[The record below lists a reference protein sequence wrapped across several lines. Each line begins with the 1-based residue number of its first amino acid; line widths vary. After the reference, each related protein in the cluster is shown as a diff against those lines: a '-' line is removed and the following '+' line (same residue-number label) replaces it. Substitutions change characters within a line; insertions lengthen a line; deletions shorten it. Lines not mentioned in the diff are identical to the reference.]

1 MLLALLPCSLFFFND
16 PPTTEIYTLSLH
28 DALPIYLHRAHE
40 LAYAAIK
47 RRWPDAPVGLSHH
60 KFLFIPASRNPAD
73 RLAARAAQAVTDR
86 WSVGPEQLVRI
97 VDATSDYI
105 GVAHYWGQ
113 MCAFDPRRPR
123 EQFVRRFNPPGAEVT
138 EMGWASD
145 PRWMRGVLNE
155 LRRYHKPVYI
165 TENGIATADDSRRE
179 AYRPAILARV
189 HSAIED
195 GVDVRGYF
203 HWTNMDNFEWAKGYT
218 AHFGLI
224 AVDRKTLDRTVK
236 PSGRLYARFA
246 TANALSS

>member
-1 MLLALLPCSLFFFND
+1 
-16 PPTTEIYTLSLH
+16 
-28 DALPIYLHRAHE
+28 
-40 LAYAAIK
+40 
-47 RRWPDAPVGLSHH
+47 
-60 KFLFIPASRNPAD
+60 
-73 RLAARAAQAVTDR
+73 
-86 WSVGPEQLVRI
+86 
-97 VDATSDYI
+97 
-105 GVAHYWGQ
+105 
-113 MCAFDPRRPR
+113 
-123 EQFVRRFNPPGAEVT
+123 
-138 EMGWASD
+138 MGWASD

-179 AYRPAILARV
+179 AYLPAILAQV

-236 PSGRLYARFA
+236 PSGRLYARIA